1 MVLQGVTKDGLGNE
15 FLSFRIGPI
24 VLFALLI
31 FFSGVPQSLVYYI
44 RLNLDVLEKQFV

>member
-31 FFSGVPQSLVYYI
+31 FFFRCSSKLSLLYKI
-44 RLNLDVLEKQFV
+44 KPRRS